1 MNLGLCIDT
10 EKMALSL
17 IQEKLQMV
25 LQQCQEIFCQSK
37 ASILTLTKL
46 VRFFSSTVQA
56 VLPARIQFCYFQQE
70 QILVHKK
77 HRTYR
82 SHLTLKI
89 QQKVNFG
96 GRWKKKLCNG
106 RKIPQHEPHMIIQ
119 SDASTKDSGHTA
131 KNFQQRKIVSGR
143 KQNSYK
149 HC

>member
-10 EKMALSL
+10 ENMALSL

-77 HRTYR
+77 TQD
-82 SHLTLKI
+82 L
-89 QQKVNFG
+89 QKSFNFENSAKG
-96 GRWKKKLCNG
+96 ELRWKMEKKALQ
-106 RKIPQHEPHMIIQ
+106 RQ
-119 SDASTKDSGHTA
+119 KDSTA
-131 KNFQQRKIVSGR
+131 
-143 KQNSYK
+143 
-149 HC
+149 